1 MIRHTGRCRGVT
13 PRRDVMM
20 GGALLAL
27 TMLPAARAWAGVE
40 YVTSTSNCTAHIA
53 GSGNGL
59 TVMAGPS
66 MRFEVWG
73 NSVDLTN
80 PSSGFTFSGPS
91 GMTASI
97 VTRHSGPDN
106 VGRGCGL
113 VGSAVVQVNTPATL
127 TANASASVSF
137 KMPLG
142 DLSTLSMTIVAQPAL
157 TQATWTTNGSLQ
169 PSTMP
174 CISGTG
180 SITTLNQDTKLV
192 IQLPPGAAQDQ
203 TTCTSNSI
211 GLRVH
216 PASSQNPPD
225 VLTAIQYN
233 VTGLPSFVSV
243 AQSPSPVSPFAV
255 PLLTFTFNV
264 SGIRHLTA
272 PSNTTITIANPI
284 ATNRSTTLTLQVTP
298 TPGQGFSQLATA
310 NPSATTAGNPI
321 DFTVKLSAPAR
332 AHQIITWR
340 MTQAPC
346 FRQAVAEAPYSA
358 AATFQF
364 FEFPANATSAIIRVL
379 SVNGGGCTDRRAPT
393 THIFEAW
400 IGDSRTDPQV
410 TTVTT
415 GATYTRTTI
424 SLLSP

>member
-1 MIRHTGRCRGVT
+1 MIRHTGRFRGVA
-13 PRRDVMM
+13 PRRDMM
-20 GGALLAL
+20 LGGVVFALAV
-27 TMLPAARAWAGVE
+27 LPASRAWGGVE
-40 YVTSTSNCTAHIA
+40 YVTSTSNCSTHIA
-53 GSGNGL
+53 GSGNAL
-59 TVMAGPS
+59 TVMAGPT

-80 PSSGFTFSGPS
+80 PSTGFTFSGPS

-113 VGSAVVQVNTPATL
+113 VGSAVVQVNTPTTL

-157 TQATWTTNGSLQ
+157 SQATWTTNGSLS

-174 CISGTG
+174 CIIKTG
-180 SITTLNQDTKLV
+180 SISTLNQDTKLV

-203 TTCTSNSI
+203 TTCTSNAI
-211 GLRVH
+211 ELRVH
-216 PASSQNPPD
+216 PAAANAD
-225 VLTAIQYN
+225 VSTAIKYN

-243 AQSPSPVSPFAV
+243 AQSPATASPSAV

-264 SGIRHLTA
+264 SGIRALTA

-284 ATNRSTTLTLQVTP
+284 ATNRSTTLTLQVSP
-298 TPGQGFSQLATA
+298 TAGQGFSQVAAA
-310 NPSATTAGNPI
+310 NPTSTNAGNPI
-321 DFTVKLSAPAR
+321 DFTVKLSAPSGGGQA
-332 AHQIITWR
+332 ITWR
-340 MTQAPC
+340 MTQAAC
-346 FRQAVAEAPYSA
+346 FKQANADAPYDDRK
-358 AATFQF
+358 TFQVF
-364 FEFPANATSAIIRVL
+364 KMPANVTSAIIRVL
-379 SVNGGGCTDRRAPT
+379 SVNASGCTDRRAAV

-400 IGDSRTDPQV
+400 IGDFTVNPQV
-410 TTVTT
+410 TTVTS
-415 GATYTRTTI
+415 GPTYTRTTV
-424 SLLSP
+424 SLVFP

>member
-1 MIRHTGRCRGVT
+1 MIRHTGRFRGVS
-13 PRRDVMM
+13 PRRNAML
-20 GGALLAL
+20 GGVVFAL

-53 GSGNGL
+53 GSGNAL
-59 TVMAGPS
+59 TVMAGPT

-80 PSSGFTFSGPS
+80 PSTGFTFSGPS

-113 VGSAVVQVNTPATL
+113 VGSAVVQVSTPTNL

-157 TQATWTTNGSLQ
+157 SQAIWTTNGSLQ
-169 PSTMP
+169 PSTMS
-174 CISGTG
+174 CIIKTG
-180 SITTLNQDTKLV
+180 SISTINQDTKLV

-203 TTCTSNSI
+203 TTCTSNAI
-211 GLRVH
+211 ELRVH
-216 PASSQNPPD
+216 PASTPNPPD
-225 VLTAIQYN
+225 VVTAIKYN
-233 VTGLPSFVSV
+233 VTGLPSFVTVS
-243 AQSPSPVSPFAV
+243 QSPATVSPFAV

-264 SGIRHLTA
+264 SGIRALTA

-284 ATNRSTTLTLQVTP
+284 ATNRSTTLTLQVSP
-298 TPGQGFSQLATA
+298 TAGQGFSQVAAA
-310 NPSATTAGNPI
+310 NPTSTNAGNPI
-321 DFTVKLSAPAR
+321 DFTVRLSAPASGS
-332 AHQIITWR
+332 QVITWR
-340 MTQAPC
+340 MTQAAC
-346 FRQAVAEAPYSA
+346 FRQALTEAPYSA
-358 AATFQF
+358 AAPFQF
-364 FEFPANATSAIIRVL
+364 FRFPQNATSAIIRVL
-379 SVNGGGCTDRRAPT
+379 SVNGGGCTNKLAPT

-400 IGDSRTDPQV
+400 TGDSRTDPQV